1 MLAGTEEEISIEA
14 ERKRLREGVEG
25 IFSLK
30 ITPFFWWG
38 RFVAM
43 QAFGLPGR
51 LFVCLP
57 FPPGICGESIIAV
70 HTAPRRQVHST
81 LHWGGALVGEDLG
94 PSPTH

>member
-1 MLAGTEEEISIEA
+1 
-14 ERKRLREGVEG
+14 
-25 IFSLK
+25 
-30 ITPFFWWG
+30 
-38 RFVAM
+38 M

-94 PSPTH
+94 HVTNVTCCTSRAACTLRADGSRR